1 MQDNQ
6 TLTKIKAKQQLGLP
20 LDDHDR
26 AMLTLYGN
34 ETPESA
40 TDADAAAARAE
51 LCATIIAPILDII
64 VPIIDAIA
72 LRVKS
77 TSVEQ
82 THAELT
88 EYARKAIFVEKY
100 LAPLLVAADMKIKSA
115 SYRFHI
121 ATHEEYV
128 DIVYIGGHKRRVCVT
143 ADSLQALILDV
154 MR

>member
-6 TLTKIKAKQQLGLP
+6 TLSKIKSKQQLGLP
-20 LDDHDR
+20 LTDHER

-34 ETPESA
+34 TPETA
-40 TDADAAAARAE
+40 TDAAARAE

-72 LRVKS
+72 LRVKN

-82 THAELT
+82 TRAELD
-88 EYARKAIFVEKY
+88 EYARKGAFVEKY
-100 LAPLLVAADMKIKSA
+100 LSPMLAAADMRIERA
-115 SYRFHI
+115 TYRCHI

-128 DIVYIGGHKRRVCVT
+128 DIIYIGGHNRRVCVT